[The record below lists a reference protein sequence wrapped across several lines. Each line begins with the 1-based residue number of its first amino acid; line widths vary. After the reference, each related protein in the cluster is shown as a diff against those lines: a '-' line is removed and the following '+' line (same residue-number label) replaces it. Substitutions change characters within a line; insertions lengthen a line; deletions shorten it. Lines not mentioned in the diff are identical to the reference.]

1 MQPEKTSLIYF
12 SPTSTTQLILKEI
25 AKGIGKEISLIIDI
39 TSP

>member
-25 AKGIGKEISLIIDI
+25 AKGISLIIDI